1 MKVRLRLTVYY
12 VKCSGGQP
20 FLFADKGV
28 EHKKKKKDDAVSC
41 AALTSDTVLQ
51 VMENALK

>member
-1 MKVRLRLTVYY
+1 MTVYY